1 MDIIFDQVNKS
12 FGNKKV
18 INNFSYTF
26 KEKSYAI
33 IGDNGSGKTTFLK
46 LISTLIAPSSG
57 KINFY
62 YQNNLLTNELA
73 IKNISFAAPYQELI
87 EEMDINALL
96 RFHFKFKIPLIEND
110 KLIKKMGLY
119 DYKKK
124 QIYQLSSGIKQ
135 RLKLMIAL
143 NTTCQLTLLDEP
155 TTNLDDNGK
164 NIYYDLF
171 KTFKNKKSIIIAT
184 NNKKDIVDS
193 KTELIKI
200 S

>member
-1 MDIIFDQVNKS
+1 MGEPTGEPTREPTQEPTQEPDYNNTIWYYYNKL
-12 FGNKKV
+12 
-18 INNFSYTF
+18 FSQPF
-26 KEKSYAI
+26 
-33 IGDNGSGKTTFLK
+33 
-46 LISTLIAPSSG
+46 
-57 KINFY
+57 
-62 YQNNLLTNELA
+62 
-73 IKNISFAAPYQELI
+73 
-87 EEMDINALL
+87 
-96 RFHFKFKIPLIEND
+96 
-110 KLIKKMGLY
+110 

-135 RLKLMIAL
+135 RLKLMLAL

>member
-1 MDIIFDQVNKS
+1 
-12 FGNKKV
+12 
-18 INNFSYTF
+18 
-26 KEKSYAI
+26 
-33 IGDNGSGKTTFLK
+33 
-46 LISTLIAPSSG
+46 
-57 KINFY
+57 
-62 YQNNLLTNELA
+62 
-73 IKNISFAAPYQELI
+73 
-87 EEMDINALL
+87 MDINTLL

-171 KTFKNKKSIIIAT
+171 KTFKNKKSIIITT

-193 KTELIKI
+193 ETELIKI
-200 S
+200 N

>member
-1 MDIIFDQVNKS
+1 MDIIFDQVNKN

-26 KEKSYAI
+26 KDKSYAI

-87 EEMDINALL
+87 EEMDINTLL

-119 DYKKK
+119 DYKKNK
-124 QIYQLSSGIKQ
+124 STNYL
-135 RLKLMIAL
+135 LEL
-143 NTTCQLTLLDEP
+143 NK
-155 TTNLDDNGK
+155 G
-164 NIYYDLF
+164 
-171 KTFKNKKSIIIAT
+171 
-184 NNKKDIVDS
+184 
-193 KTELIKI
+193 
-200 S
+200 

>member
-96 RFHFKFKIPLIEND
+96 RFHFKFKNPLIEND

-143 NTTCQLTLLDEP
+143 NT
-155 TTNLDDNGK
+155 
-164 NIYYDLF
+164 
-171 KTFKNKKSIIIAT
+171 S
-184 NNKKDIVDS
+184 
-193 KTELIKI
+193 
-200 S
+200 

>member
-1 MDIIFDQVNKS
+1 MDIIFDQVNKN

-26 KEKSYAI
+26 KDKSYAI

-57 KINFY
+57 KISFY

-87 EEMDINALL
+87 EEMDINAIL

-110 KLIKKMGLY
+110 KLIKEMGLY

-124 QIYQLSSGIKQ
+124 QIYQ
-135 RLKLMIAL
+135 
-143 NTTCQLTLLDEP
+143 
-155 TTNLDDNGK
+155 
-164 NIYYDLF
+164 
-171 KTFKNKKSIIIAT
+171 
-184 NNKKDIVDS
+184 
-193 KTELIKI
+193 
-200 S
+200 

>member
-73 IKNISFAAPYQELI
+73 IKNISFAY
-87 EEMDINALL
+87 
-96 RFHFKFKIPLIEND
+96 HFFSDGPL
-110 KLIKKMGLY
+110 LIKKGSY
-119 DYKKK
+119 
-124 QIYQLSSGIKQ
+124 
-135 RLKLMIAL
+135 
-143 NTTCQLTLLDEP
+143 
-155 TTNLDDNGK
+155 
-164 NIYYDLF
+164 
-171 KTFKNKKSIIIAT
+171 
-184 NNKKDIVDS
+184 
-193 KTELIKI
+193 
-200 S
+200 